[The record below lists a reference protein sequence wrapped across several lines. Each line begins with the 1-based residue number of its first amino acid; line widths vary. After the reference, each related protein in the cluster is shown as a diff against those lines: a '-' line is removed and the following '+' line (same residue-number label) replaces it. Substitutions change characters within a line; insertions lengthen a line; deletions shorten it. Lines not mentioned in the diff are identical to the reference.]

1 MNYRLISNLIGQIL
15 FVEAIFMI
23 PALIIAFVNDN
34 STVQIAFMASIA
46 IMFFVSI
53 ILALVIKPKRR
64 GYYARDGFVT
74 VGLAWIVVSIFGALP
89 MFLSGAIPSYVD
101 SLFETISGFT
111 TTGSSILS
119 DIESLPKSVLYWRSF
134 THWLGGMG
142 VLVFVLALGS
152 VGGAGGETMHAL
164 RAESPGPT
172 VGKLVPKIQD
182 SASILYKIY
191 IVLTIVQAVLLIV
204 GGTPIF
210 DSVTIAYGTA
220 GTGGFAITNDS
231 LAGYNTYV
239 QGVTTVFMI
248 LFGVNFSLFYMM
260 IIREFKGV
268 FKNEEL
274 RFYLGIILFSV
285 VTISINVAPMFDS
298 FGQAWHHSA
307 FQVAS
312 IMSTT
317 GFATENFDLWPQYSR
332 SLLFV
337 LMFVGAMAGS
347 TGGGLKIARIALI
360 IKAVRRSI
368 AQILHPNSVK
378 IVHMDGETVTDDVV
392 NGVKD
397 YLMIY
402 SLIIAVSVIIIS
414 LDPFVDFEANITS
427 VITCLNNVG
436 PGLGII
442 GPVSNFSEFSVA
454 SKLVL
459 SVNMLLGRLE
469 LFPILI
475 LMFPSAWK
483 K

>member
-1 MNYRLISNLIGQIL
+1 MNYRVISNLIGQIV

-23 PALIIAFVNDN
+23 PALLIAFYNDN
-34 STVQIAFMASIA
+34 GEAQLAFSVSIA
-46 IMFFVSI
+46 IMLFASM
-53 ILALVIKPKRR
+53 ILALAIKPKRR
-64 GYYARDGFVT
+64 GYYARDGFIT
-74 VGLAWIVVSIFGALP
+74 VGLAWVVVSIFGALP
-89 MFLSGAIPSYVD
+89 MWLSGAIPSYVD

-111 TTGSSILS
+111 TTGSSILT

-152 VGGAGGETMHAL
+152 IGGARGETMHAL

-182 SASILYKIY
+182 SAKILYKIY
-191 IVLTIVQAVLLIV
+191 VAMTVLQVGFLLL
-204 GGTPIF
+204 GGIPLF
-210 DSVTIAYGTA
+210 DAVTIAYGTA
-220 GTGGFAITNDS
+220 GTGGFAITNNS
-231 LAGYNTYV
+231 LAAYSTYI
-239 QGVTTVFMI
+239 QGVTTFFMI
-248 LFGVNFSLFYMM
+248 AFGINFSLFYML
-260 IIREFKGV
+260 ILREFRGV

-285 VTISINVAPMFDS
+285 VTITINVYPMFDS
-298 FGQAWHHSA
+298 LFEAWHHSA

-332 SLLFV
+332 TLLFV

-368 AQILHPNSVK
+368 AEILRPNSVK

-442 GPVSNFSEFSVA
+442 GPVSNFSEFSA
-454 SKLVL
+454 PSKLVL
-459 SVNMLLGRLE
+459 SLNMLLGRLE

-475 LMFPSAWK
+475 LMFPTAWK